1 LTTQIF
7 IKNGRIIDTSQNLDL
22 IGDLLISNGLIE
34 WIKNTQSK
42 VSISKNCEVIDA
54 SNLIVCPG
62 FIDLHSHLREPG
74 YEDKETIATGTL
86 AAARGGFTSICAMP
100 NTNPV
105 MDTMATIDYVKR
117 KAQEIGHIK
126 VFPIGCV
133 TKGRLGK
140 DMTNLFELADAGA
153 IAFSDDGNPISDS
166 NIMRQALTYLLDT
179 NLPIIDHCED
189 YSLAQNGVM
198 NEGWVSTLL
207 GLKGVS
213 AVGEENMVAR
223 NIRLAELTGGNLHIA
238 HISTAGSLNLIKQ
251 AKENNIPITCEVT
264 PHHLTLNEESVLGI
278 NGSNVLKIYTHKYD
292 TRTKV
297 NPPLRSRLDVEAMVN
312 GLETG
317 IIDIIATDHAPHTQ
331 VDKQC
336 TYDQAAFGISN
347 FETALGSVL
356 ALVEN
361 GQVNL
366 STIINSMTYAPAQ
379 ILNSKLGTLSKGASA
394 DVTIFDPKAEW
405 VVDSDNFTSKGKNTP
420 LAGTTLKGKVLATL
434 VNGTFAYRDKKKLPT
449 IDAH

>member
-1 LTTQIF
+1 MKNQIF
-7 IKNGRIIDTSQNLDL
+7 IKNGRIIDPSQNLDF
-22 IGDLLISNGLIE
+22 IGDLFISNGLIE
-34 WIKNTQSK
+34 WIQSPPSK
-42 VSISKNCEVIDA
+42 VSISKNCNVIDA

-86 AAARGGFTSICAMP
+86 AAAQGGFTTICAMP
-100 NTNPV
+100 NTNPS

-117 KAQEIGHIK
+117 KAEEIGHIK

-133 TKGRLGK
+133 TKGSLGK
-140 DMTNLFELADAGA
+140 EMANLFELADAGA
-153 IAFSDDGNPISDS
+153 VAFSDDGNPIFDS

-189 YSLAQNGVM
+189 YSLSQNGVM

-207 GLKGVS
+207 GLNGVS
-213 AVGEENMVAR
+213 TAGEENMVAR

-238 HISTAGSLNLIKQ
+238 HISTAGSLKLIKQ

-264 PHHLTLNEESVLGI
+264 PHHLTLNEEAVLGI
-278 NGSNVLKIYTHKYD
+278 NGSNVLKISTHKYD

-297 NPPLRSRLDVEAMVN
+297 NPPLRSKLDVEAMVS
-312 GLETG
+312 GIETG
-317 IIDIIATDHAPHTQ
+317 IIDVIATDHAPHTQ

-361 GQVNL
+361 DQINL
-366 STIINSMTYAPAQ
+366 SKIIHRMTYAPAR
-379 ILNSKLGTLSKGASA
+379 ILNSNLGTLSKGAPG

-405 VVDSDNFTSKGKNTP
+405 VVDSDNFISKGKNTP
-420 LAGTTLKGKVLATL
+420 LEGTTLKGKVLGTL
-434 VNGTFAYRDKKKLPT
+434 VNGIFAYRNKTKLPIMDT
-449 IDAH
+449 Y

>member
-1 LTTQIF
+1 
-7 IKNGRIIDTSQNLDL
+7 
-22 IGDLLISNGLIE
+22 
-34 WIKNTQSK
+34 
-42 VSISKNCEVIDA
+42 
-54 SNLIVCPG
+54 
-62 FIDLHSHLREPG
+62 
-74 YEDKETIATGTL
+74 
-86 AAARGGFTSICAMP
+86 
-100 NTNPV
+100 
-105 MDTMATIDYVKR
+105 
-117 KAQEIGHIK
+117 
-126 VFPIGCV
+126 
-133 TKGRLGK
+133 
-140 DMTNLFELADAGA
+140 
-153 IAFSDDGNPISDS
+153 
-166 NIMRQALTYLLDT
+166 
-179 NLPIIDHCED
+179 
-189 YSLAQNGVM
+189 
-198 NEGWVSTLL
+198 
-207 GLKGVS
+207 
-213 AVGEENMVAR
+213 
-223 NIRLAELTGGNLHIA
+223 
-238 HISTAGSLNLIKQ
+238 
-251 AKENNIPITCEVT
+251 
-264 PHHLTLNEESVLGI
+264 
-278 NGSNVLKIYTHKYD
+278 
-292 TRTKV
+292 
-297 NPPLRSRLDVEAMVN
+297 VEAMVN

>member
-1 LTTQIF
+1 MTTQIF